1 MNIWYLLLLAL
12 MQSPTDPSIEPD
24 VARQTSPQVAAR
36 IVPLSILKERVA
48 AGDYVPMSR
57 RVLQELQFPAQNSA
71 MPDAAVASPRIREAR
86 YLATLKGTRLESGT
100 LQFDLYQDRE
110 LPSVGPLLL
119 GSTSLQQLTISDRQ
133 GPIQLGADSA
143 RRLFLLRPGLQENL
157 TGTWTADGLVT
168 GDIVTFRMELPAA
181 TSSRLEIITSPGIQL
196 TGTGSL
202 VLGPESVGET
212 RKWIVI
218 PGDASR
224 LSISCRRQANLIAQD
239 PLPLAGFA
247 ASHTLRSDL
256 VTSRWTIAL
265 PSDLR
270 KRVSLLARLT
280 RSARV
285 TDVMLED
292 KRPVEWSVTEE
303 YGQQFLMMRLPELLS
318 SASLAISAVS
328 ELPPL
333 ESWELPML
341 TPTQWQND
349 DLQQRGPILLPV
361 SQISVVL
368 PPAIEIDQWI
378 LAGIQER
385 DVVTGPDQSREYQLT
400 QFLPEASAIVRTS
413 TSQPRISD
421 SIVTLVEPAG
431 RLTTVRC
438 LVNVQC
444 EGSSIVEVQWSVTPG
459 WQVIAARYASN
470 SRALFFEFPDK
481 ASATGTVP
489 LTVHL
494 PESLEPGSSRVFEIQ
509 LQQSAT
515 SDPQALSP
523 PLLPRPGTDRTDAIV
538 IFPPAFT
545 PGSDLQRRWSS
556 ARRAMSADEIR
567 RRIPWFPDAR
577 LTTGMQA
584 FESSSSASVSN
595 ETVQGTQETAND
607 SIRLE
612 HAIRI
617 SDGLI
622 TETSR
627 FVIPAIS
634 ESEQVFAVRVAV
646 AASSELRW
654 SVDGEPVAARRED
667 IVDQDW
673 RKWMIPLRS
682 RQPGAPAVIQC
693 ESRRPLT
700 SEFVACIPVPDAE
713 RSVRGTLRLFSS
725 DEGLLSAASLKPD
738 TQSAPSDQSTA
749 WILPT
754 EPQPIQVRIN
764 RNSRI
769 QSGQTIDVHM
779 LHLIGAQNG
788 ELDQEILAVA
798 NISRSEGRST
808 LPLTLPGQIRP
819 LVLVNGHRVQLQKT
833 ADGIEIPLP
842 PSSADCQVLVI
853 WTEPAEQPNTV
864 IGERP
869 LRRLFLHET
878 EAPQCTHHVLVDPML
893 ELQAPATPFAASEP
907 TNILRIL
914 DRLLQTAG
922 SASATGR
929 SLKAESLPSEVRR
942 FVARWQLASVQG
954 WKSRTLI
961 DAVESEA
968 PVTIVVTQLRRRLAI
983 ATGVFLLLI
992 ACSVG
997 MRHLFSHFGIVAA
1010 VVALGLLVLSF
1021 LVSSPVVSGALRG
1034 AFWGLNTGLMLVMI
1048 SRWRWL
1054 RTIGRV
1060 SLVRPLVSTVI
1071 VLSLASS
1078 CQAVPQT
1085 EAVAGSGRPGE
1096 VAGTLRPGESA
1107 SSGPSVGS
1115 DVLIPEI
1122 PVPGS
1127 DVIYVRR
1134 SLVDA
1139 WKLKKSAER
1148 VLSPQAVVTSLNSRI
1163 LAESANSIELQLT
1176 LGVAAVSSHEDAV
1189 LRIPLQGSRLV
1200 ECLVDG
1206 NRVLPEP
1213 DGADAIL
1220 VPVPA
1225 STLLPLTPLK
1235 NQRARSGEAQLNSSQ
1250 NTFADAG
1257 PLAAFTVHSI
1267 ECRLR
1272 PVTVRQNSGVQ
1283 FRLPGLPCPV
1293 ATVEVADPTGLYSS
1307 ARAQT
1312 SAGVVQWNPAN
1323 VIIPL
1328 DSLAMSDGIEVRLL
1342 QAGIQQGSPAL
1353 ASVAMLAISETVSGQ
1368 HQITCLCRFSRSNLL
1383 GPEIR
1388 YRIPQGYRLVTV
1400 SASNGADM
1408 MTDLLWSVREEMAII
1423 QMLNGIRNDFVLSL
1437 QLKSVAPVAV
1447 QNLSVPVLELQQFG
1461 DCIAAPSLLLAVRA
1475 NPVFSVLPLE
1485 SDKASTVAF
1494 ADLQTDWGQWLRR
1507 SDSVFRVPGGNSQC
1521 VIRLTP
1527 RSSVNEVRMTQNV
1540 SILEGMI
1547 EWKCHLDIET
1557 SVLPVFRHR
1566 LVIASEIAITDVQVV
1581 AGEANRLST
1590 WHRRGNQL
1598 VIQLK
1603 EGTTGLH
1610 GITISGRQILRPDD
1624 TTLTLQSPHLQNAQN
1639 PDGRI
1644 KPLESSMTIVDQDG
1658 LGLTFV
1664 QLGGAVPD
1672 ERIKPDDVLPP
1683 GTSVRMQIVNE
1694 ADPIVLKRIRP
1705 VQPVGLIAAVRSAD
1719 QVTFLMRLTQW
1730 SGSLGPLHMGFADDA
1745 EFLTEPIVLAEGE
1758 QLPLI
1763 REANEFVASQD
1774 VVRSLFDKPEFTV
1787 VWTMPLIPS
1796 SDSRQS
1802 ATFAW
1807 PEILEDISWKELLL
1821 VPLDAVPGKPEE
1833 ATSTTNLP
1841 SWVIEAASRTNGK
1854 DLVALKARASRLPLA
1869 ESLVGQQ
1876 LTIPVRATPNRPS
1889 ETIRQDHLVVSHT
1902 VVWTQPN
1909 QSAVGDTM
1917 LMIFATKIPSKC
1929 SLRIPEGTIV
1939 TELQSDQP
1947 TRWEDPARRK
1957 VLVEITGPVTIVKA
1971 RWLSQ
1976 RATGYLLS
1984 SELRVSPPFPTDC
1997 ETRRTLTVLPA
2008 STEIMQFPKSTQL
2021 LGVPDLRAI
2030 QLSDIDAG
2038 LNYVGPPEAKDAEV
2052 PSSTPNFDRVPS
2064 RESLTQMLNEFEDD
2078 FRNSFD
2084 PSDSN
2089 GRTTASCRPLNS
2101 EPVEIFIRRRP
2112 EISTIISLVAGFL
2125 VLAVALGRNRLP
2137 VPAISEHQGA
2147 PLSHS
2152 SGPSTDRS
2160 ASRSQPR
2167 APTSDVQTAVTTEKG
2182 SQSGSSPRASSSV
2195 SQSFPNKG

>member
-1 MNIWYLLLLAL
+1 MNIWFLLLTAL
-12 MQSPTDPSIEPD
+12 IQSPTDQSIEPD
-24 VARQTSPQVAAR
+24 AAREKVPQVAAEV
-36 IVPLSILKERVA
+36 VPLSILRERVA
-48 AGDYVPMSR
+48 AGEFVPMSR
-57 RVLQELQFPAQNSA
+57 RILRELQFPANSSA
-71 MPDAAVASPRIREAR
+71 MPDAAVAAPRIREAR
-86 YLATLKGTRLESGT
+86 YVATLKGTRLESGT

-168 GDIVTFRMELPAA
+168 GDIVTFRLELPAA
-181 TSSRLEIITSPGIQL
+181 TSSRLEVITEPGIQL

-202 VLGPESVGET
+202 VLGPESLGDT

-218 PGDASR
+218 QGDASR
-224 LSISCRRQANLIAQD
+224 LSISCRRQPNLIAQD

-247 ASHTLRSDL
+247 ASHTLRTDL
-256 VTSRWTIAL
+256 VTSRWTLGL

-270 KRVSLLARLT
+270 KRVSLLARVT
-280 RSARV
+280 RSARI

-303 YGQQFLMMRLPELLS
+303 LGHQVLVMNLPELLS
-318 SASLAISAVS
+318 SAALTVSAVS
-328 ELPPL
+328 ELPPS

-341 TPTQWQND
+341 SPTQWQSG
-349 DLQQRGPILLPV
+349 DLQRRGPILQPV

-368 PPAIEIDQWI
+368 PPAIELDQWI

-438 LVNVQC
+438 LVNVKC
-444 EGSSIVEVQWSVTPG
+444 EGSAIVEMQWPVSAG

-481 ASATGTVP
+481 TSAGGTVP

-509 LQQSAT
+509 LQQSAA
-515 SDPQALSP
+515 SDTQALSP
-523 PLLPRPGTDRTDAIV
+523 PLLPRPGTDRIDAIV
-538 IFPPAFT
+538 IFPPAFS
-545 PGSDLQRRWSS
+545 PGSDLQRRWSP
-556 ARRAMSADEIR
+556 ARRAMSVDEIR
-567 RRIPWFPDAR
+567 RRMPWFPEAR
-577 LTTGMQA
+577 MTAGMQA
-584 FESSSSASVSN
+584 FESISSASVSN
-595 ETVQGTQETAND
+595 ESVPGIQETAGD

-617 SDGLI
+617 TDGLI
-622 TETSR
+622 TEMSRLVLPATSE
-627 FVIPAIS
+627 P
-634 ESEQVFAVRVAV
+634 EQTFAVRVAA
-646 AASSELRW
+646 AASAELRW
-654 SVDGEPVAARRED
+654 TLDGEPVVAKREET
-667 IVDQDW
+667 VDQDW

-682 RQPGAPAVIQC
+682 RQPGVPAVIQC
-693 ESRRPLT
+693 ESRRPMI
-700 SEFVACIPVPDAE
+700 SEFAACIPVPDADLP
-713 RSVRGTLRLFSS
+713 VLGTLLLFSS
-725 DEGLLSAASLKPD
+725 EDSLLTAGSLKPD
-738 TQSAPSDQSTA
+738 PRSATSDQSTA

-754 EPQPIQVRIN
+754 EPQLIQVQIN

-788 ELDQEILAVA
+788 GLQQEVLAVA
-798 NISRSEGRST
+798 NISRSEGST
-808 LPLTLPGQIRP
+808 SLPLTLPGQIRP
-819 LVLVNGHRVQLQKT
+819 LVLVNGRRVQLQET
-833 ADGIEIPLP
+833 PDGLSIPLP
-842 PSSADCQVLVI
+842 QSSADCQVLLI
-853 WTEPAEQPNTV
+853 WTEPSEHPKTV
-864 IGERP
+864 IGQRP
-869 LRRLFLHET
+869 LRRLFLRET
-878 EAPQCTHHVLVDPML
+878 AAPQCTHHVLVDPLL

-914 DRLLQTAG
+914 ERLLQNAESESGTDRSFRAG
-922 SASATGR
+922 
-929 SLKAESLPSEVRR
+929 SLPSEVRR
-942 FVARWQLASVQG
+942 FVARWQLATVQN

-961 DAVESEA
+961 DAIESEA
-968 PVTIVVTQLRRRLAI
+968 PVIIVVTQLRRRLAI

-997 MRHLFSHFGIVAA
+997 MRHMLSHFGIVAA
-1010 VVALGLLVLSF
+1010 LAALGLLGLSF
-1021 LVSSPVVSGALRG
+1021 LVTSPVVCGALRG
-1034 AFWGLNTGLMLVMI
+1034 AFWGLNTGLILVMI

-1054 RTIGRV
+1054 RTLGRL
-1060 SLVRPLVSTVI
+1060 SLVRPLGSAVI
-1071 VLSLASS
+1071 LLSLTSPCEAN
-1078 CQAVPQT
+1078 PQT
-1085 EAVAGSGRPGE
+1085 ETGAGSSRPGE
-1096 VAGTLRPGESA
+1096 PSPSS
-1107 SSGPSVGS
+1107 SSGGS
-1115 DVLIPEI
+1115 DILIPKT

-1139 WKLKKSAER
+1139 WRLKKSAEQ

-1163 LAESANSIELQLT
+1163 IAESENSIELQLT

-1220 VPVPA
+1220 VQVPA
-1225 STLLPLTPLK
+1225 STLLPLTPL
-1235 NQRARSGEAQLNSSQ
+1235 NHQRAQSGETPFNASQ
-1250 NTFADAG
+1250 NAFTDAG
-1257 PLAAFTVHSI
+1257 ALAAFTVHSI

-1283 FRLPGLPCPV
+1283 FRLPGLPCPM
-1293 ATVEVADPTGLYSS
+1293 ATVEVADPNGLYSN

-1312 SAGVVQWNPAN
+1312 SAGVVRWNPADG
-1323 VIIPL
+1323 IIRL
-1328 DSLAMSDGIEVRLL
+1328 DSLAMSDGIEVRLFR
-1342 QAGIQQGSPAL
+1342 AGAHQGSPAL
-1353 ASVAMLAISETVSGQ
+1353 ASVTMLAISETVSGQ

-1383 GPEIR
+1383 GPEVR
-1388 YRIPQGYRLVTV
+1388 YRIPQGFRLVAV

-1408 MTDLLWSVREEMAII
+1408 MTDLLWSVSGEMAII
-1423 QMLNGIRNDFVLSL
+1423 QLPNGIRNDFVLSL

-1447 QNLSVPVLELQQFG
+1447 QNQSVPVVELQQFA
-1461 DCIAAPSLLLAVRA
+1461 DCIAAPGLLLAVRA
-1475 NPVFSVLPLE
+1475 HPVFSVLPLE

-1507 SDSVFRVPGGNSQC
+1507 SDSVFRVPSGNSQC
-1521 VIRLTP
+1521 LIRLTP
-1527 RSSVNEVRMTQNV
+1527 RSSVNEVRMTQDV

-1547 EWKCHLDIET
+1547 EWKCHLDVET

-1566 LVIASEIAITDVQVV
+1566 IVIASDIAVTDVQVV
-1581 AGEANRLST
+1581 AGEANRLAT

-1610 GITISGRQILRPDD
+1610 GITILGRQILRPDD
-1624 TTLTLQSPHLQNAQN
+1624 TTLTLHSPHLQNAQI
-1639 PDGRI
+1639 PDERV

-1705 VQPVGLIAAVRSAD
+1705 VQPVGLMAAVRSND
-1719 QVTFLMRLTQW
+1719 QVTFLVRLTQW

-1745 EFLTEPIVLAEGE
+1745 EFLTEPIVFAESE

-1763 REANEFVASQD
+1763 REANEFVASQE

-1787 VWTMPLIPS
+1787 VWTMPLHPS
-1796 SDSRQS
+1796 ADSRPS
-1802 ATFAW
+1802 AIFAW
-1807 PEILEDISWKELLL
+1807 PEILDNIHWKELLL
-1821 VPLDAVPGKPEE
+1821 IPLDAVPGTPED

-1841 SWVIEAASRTNGK
+1841 SWVTEAVSRTNGR
-1854 DLVALKARASRLPLA
+1854 DLVALKARVSKLTITDSLA
-1869 ESLVGQQ
+1869 GQQ
-1876 LTIPVRATPNRPS
+1876 LTIPVRATPNRPAES
-1889 ETIRQDHLVVSHT
+1889 IRQEHLVVSHS
-1902 VVWTQPN
+1902 VVWTHPN
-1909 QSAVGDTM
+1909 QSAVGDT
-1917 LMIFATKIPSKC
+1917 LLIIFAAKTPSKC

-1939 TELQSDQP
+1939 TELLSAEP

-1957 VLVEITGPVTIVKA
+1957 VMVDISGPVTIVKA

-1976 RATGYLLS
+1976 RASGYLLS
-1984 SELRVSPPFPTDC
+1984 SELNVSPPFPADC
-1997 ETRRTLTVLPA
+1997 ETRRTLSVLPA
-2008 STEIMQFPKSTQL
+2008 SSELLQFPRATQRLFGAELRSTQL
-2021 LGVPDLRAI
+2021 N
-2030 QLSDIDAG
+2030 DIDAG
-2038 LNYVGPPEAKDAEV
+2038 LNYASPPEAKEADPDFA
-2052 PSSTPNFDRVPS
+2052 RLPS
-2064 RESLTQMLNEFEDD
+2064 RESLARMISEFEDE
-2078 FRNSFD
+2078 FRNGFD
-2084 PSDSN
+2084 SADSN
-2089 GRTTASCRPLNS
+2089 GRTTISCRPQNS
-2101 EPVEIFIRRRP
+2101 EPVEMFIRRRP
-2112 EISTIISLVAGFL
+2112 ELSTIIALVAGFF

-2137 VPAISEHQGA
+2137 LPAMSQQQGA
-2147 PLSHS
+2147 PLSH
-2152 SGPSTDRS
+2152 PSLPSFDRS
-2160 ASRSQPR
+2160 ASRSKPS
-2167 APTSDVQTAVTTEKG
+2167 APASDVQTAVTPEKG
-2182 SQSGSSPRASSSV
+2182 SQSGSSPQAASSV